1 MPRRGG
7 LGHQGHD
14 AIQRAFE
21 QDAQRAPQ
29 NFVAADPGPIGNPA
43 ATSVE
48 TPEEEAIAASLQWW
62 DFDSSRVNQAAY
74 DPQSKQL
81 FVNFVRPYPGRDEY
95 VYEGV
100 EQNEWRN
107 FRRSGSPG
115 KFVNRVLNG
124 KNYHRV

>member
-21 QDAQRAPQ
+21 EDAQRSPQ
-29 NFVAADPGPIGNPA
+29 NFVTADPGPIGNPA

-48 TPEEEAIAASLQWW
+48 DPQEVEIEANLQWW

-74 DPQSKQL
+74 DPASKQL
-81 FVNFVRPYPGRDEY
+81 FVNFVRPYPGRDE
-95 VYEGV
+95 
-100 EQNEWRN
+100 
-107 FRRSGSPG
+107 
-115 KFVNRVLNG
+115 
-124 KNYHRV
+124 